1 MNYKATI
8 EIMLRE
14 TILDVQGKAVEQ
26 AIHTLGANGI
36 NKVRVGKKI
45 TFSLSA
51 ETQINAENAV
61 KTICEKLLANPVM
74 EDFNYQVEQLNQN

>member
-51 ETQINAENAV
+51 ETQINAENTV

>member
-26 AIHTLGANGI
+26 AIRTFGDNGI

-74 EDFNYQVEQLNQN
+74 EDFIYQVEQVNQN

>member
-26 AIHTLGANGI
+26 AIHTFGDNGI